1 MRPIYLLCW
10 ALAFGRGLKAKEC
23 LNMLFWLSL
32 GHFWCSVVTLGTFS
46 QKLHNF
52 FKTKKYKTKKKKEK
66 NLQQKSLKKNNNNN
80 LSFGI

>member
-32 GHFWCSVVTLGTFS
+32 GHFWCLVVTLGTFS
-46 QKLHNF
+46 RKLHNF
-52 FKTKKYKTKKKKEK
+52 FKTKNIRKKKK
-66 NLQQKSLKKNNNNN
+66 NLKKKSLKNNNNN
-80 LSFGI
+80 NNNLIFGI